1 MSDPSCTTFDRCCA
15 RAGLVEWGRAR
26 PGEASVA
33 VARGIRRTLND
44 DAGREDAAEVARAWC
59 VGARV
64 APPASPNENSNP
76 SAAPIALSARTPA

>member
-1 MSDPSCTTFDRCCA
+1 MRRGEGGGPGEQSVFGTTFDRCCA

-44 DAGREDAAEVARAWC
+44 DAGREDAAEVARA
-59 VGARV
+59 
-64 APPASPNENSNP
+64 
-76 SAAPIALSARTPA
+76 